1 MKKIITALL
10 LCTQLL
16 FAGTAF
22 AETAGVIV
30 TVDGELLDAPI
41 APRVV
46 NGRIMLPMRA
56 VYETLGAQVTW
67 KDADKIIFATK
78 ANKFITMKIGVPK
91 VVVQTTD
98 SSENA
103 VIELDCEPFID
114 SGYTLIP
121 VRAAAEAL
129 DARVDWS
136 EDTRVANIVT
146 K

>member
-1 MKKIITALL
+1 MK
-10 LCTQLL
+10 
-16 FAGTAF
+16 
-22 AETAGVIV
+22 VIV
-30 TVDGELLDAPI
+30 TGNTFNI
-41 APRVV
+41 H
-46 NGRIMLPMRA
+46 NMLPMRA
-56 VYETLGAQVTW
+56 MYETLGAQVTW

-98 SSENA
+98 SSENT

-136 EDTRVANIVT
+136 EDTRTANIVT

>member
-1 MKKIITALL
+1 MKKIITALI
-10 LCTQLL
+10 LCTQLH

-22 AETAGVIV
+22 AETAGVTV

-41 APRVV
+41 APRIV

-114 SGYTLIP
+114 SG
-121 VRAAAEAL
+121 
-129 DARVDWS
+129 
-136 EDTRVANIVT
+136 
-146 K
+146 